1 MGSSI
6 NSNLLR
12 WNQWMIPSS
21 CMLQLACAAS
31 QGLRTSWMDLYR
43 KHHATLDTI
52 WKMLLQCPLL
62 PLNSKWS
69 KGKTSSAYLPN
80 LAVPWVPFRHSD
92 SLQGFPSAG
101 SRKWLKGDCRIARWF
116 ALCRY
121 YSQTWQPN
129 ANEVP
134 NVAPMMLAAQKKKYI
149 RAISSQNSLQ
159 HQHFQ

>member
-12 WNQWMIPSS
+12 WNQWMIHSS

-43 KHHATLDTI
+43 KHHATIDTI
-52 WKMLLQCPLL
+52 WKMLLQCPLV

-69 KGKTSSAYLPN
+69 KSKTSSAYLPN

-101 SRKWLKGDCRIARWF
+101 SRKWLKGDCAVPVLFTNLATKRKWSAKCCAYDVGRTKEKIHQSHLF
-116 ALCRY
+116 AEL
-121 YSQTWQPN
+121 TATPTLPIGN
-129 ANEVP
+129 
-134 NVAPMMLAAQKKKYI
+134 
-149 RAISSQNSLQ
+149 
-159 HQHFQ
+159 